1 VIIDMTPGRALVA
14 IGGCDAV
21 TLARTYGTPL
31 YAYDEDGLRGACRG
45 YASAFGKAWPRV
57 SVAYACKAFATS
69 AMLRLASEEGLGVDV
84 MSPGELSLAGRALVP
99 PGAITYHGVAKTAE
113 EIGQAVAARAGH
125 LVIDSI
131 EEVEEIAAAA
141 ARTGRRQPVLARI
154 NPGVSVATDPK
165 YCTSGGQS
173 KFGLAIGH
181 GMAHRAVQAALA
193 SPHLR
198 LDGLHFHLGS
208 QIMDSG
214 PFVQAMK
221 VTAAFLADFPQWR
234 PAMVVV
240 GGGMGVRYGG
250 GPVPPS
256 PGDWAAA
263 IAGAFSHLLAPAC
276 APDVVLGIEPGR
288 SVVAGHG
295 STLYT
300 VGAVKRDSGRP
311 GEATVVVDGGLSDNP
326 RPLMYSAVH
335 DVVPASAS
343 PGQATET
350 TRIYGRHCE
359 TDLLFDG
366 VTLPRTSRGDVLV
379 VRDTGAYTYCMASNY
394 NRFARPAVVFARG
407 GASRLVVRRET
418 LDDVLSTDLSPC
430 A

>member
-1 VIIDMTPGRALVA
+1 MTIDMTREQVPVA
-14 IGGCDAV
+14 IGGCDAS

-31 YAYDEDGLRGACRG
+31 YAYDEDGLRGTCRG
-45 YASAFGKAWPRV
+45 YASAFQAAWPRV

-69 AMLRLASEEGLGVDV
+69 AMLHLASEEGLGVDV
-84 MSPGELSLAGRALVP
+84 MSPGELSLAIRARVP
-99 PGAITYHGVAKTAE
+99 PASITYHGVAKTAD

-125 LVIDSI
+125 VVIDSI
-131 EEVEEIAAAA
+131 EEVDDIAAVA
-141 ARTGRRQPVLARI
+141 ARLGRRQPVLARI
-154 NPGVSVATDPK
+154 NPGVGVATDPK

-173 KFGLAIGH
+173 KFGLGIGD
-181 GMAHRAVQAALA
+181 GMARRAVLAALA
-193 SPHLR
+193 AQHLR
-198 LDGLHFHLGS
+198 LDGIHFHLGS

-214 PFVQAMK
+214 PYVQAMK
-221 VTAAFLADFPQWR
+221 VTAAFLADLPQWR
-234 PAMVVV
+234 PAMVVA
-240 GGGMGVRYGG
+240 GGGMGVRYGD
-250 GPVPPS
+250 GPAAPS
-256 PGDWAAA
+256 PGAWAAA
-263 IAGAFSHLLAPAC
+263 IGGAFSHLLAPAC
-276 APDVVLGIEPGR
+276 APDVILGIEPGR

-311 GEATVVVDGGLSDNP
+311 DEATVVVDGGLSDNP

-335 DVVPASAS
+335 EVVPASVS

-350 TRIYGRHCE
+350 AHIYGRHCE
-359 TDLLFDG
+359 TDLLFGG

-418 LDDVLSTDLSPC
+418 LADVLGTDLGTC